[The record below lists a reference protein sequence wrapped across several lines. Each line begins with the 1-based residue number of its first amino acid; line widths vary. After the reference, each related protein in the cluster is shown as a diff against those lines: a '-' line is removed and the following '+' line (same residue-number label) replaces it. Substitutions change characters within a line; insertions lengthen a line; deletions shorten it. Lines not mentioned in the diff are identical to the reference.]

1 MYGTSTIIY
10 LHFRLTKNTDWLVV
24 STPLKNMLVSWDYDI
39 PNWMEKS
46 DSCSKPPNQQ
56 RFLGQSTTCIS
67 SQQVPCLF
75 FKAIFV
81 KDLLVF
87 QMLSPRPTRWG
98 PWCENR
104 LNRAWPEGKHVCIYI
119 YICYPPKDL
128 PFQLF
133 VDVKEVVFVGNLL
146 QKQSR
151 YTITFKKDEH
161 ILRSERHNISWRK
174 QSVLNCSVPF
184 HAWKKATSFIN
195 CNFPFQINYD
205 FVQENSTTTKYR
217 AFL

>member
-10 LHFRLTKNTDWLVV
+10 LHFRLTKTQTGWWFQPLWKICSSVGIMIFPTEWKNQIHVPNHQPAEVFRTIYDLHQF
-24 STPLKNMLVSWDYDI
+24 STGPLPVF
-39 PNWMEKS
+39 
-46 DSCSKPPNQQ
+46 Q
-56 RFLGQSTTCIS
+56 
-67 SQQVPCLF
+67 
-75 FKAIFV
+75 AIFV

-161 ILRSERHNISWRK
+161 ILRSE
-174 QSVLNCSVPF
+174 
-184 HAWKKATSFIN
+184 
-195 CNFPFQINYD
+195 
-205 FVQENSTTTKYR
+205 STT
-217 AFL
+217 FLEGSNLF